1 VTDTGSADG
10 SPRVLRALPLSR
22 LLLRAI
28 VRRCPRC
35 GSGRAWFRSWFS
47 QGERC
52 VGCGLRRTR
61 GVDGHELGALTIGL
75 VLNIGLVIA
84 AVGIAVA
91 LTVPDVPVVTL
102 YVILASAAIVIPVVT
117 WPLTHTIWI
126 AIDLRVRP
134 VGDGEAAE
142 AADWLADQARAG
154 SR

>member
-1 VTDTGSADG
+1 M
-10 SPRVLRALPLSR
+10 
-22 LLLRAI
+22 
-28 VRRCPRC
+28 
-35 GSGRAWFRSWFS
+35 
-47 QGERC
+47 
-52 VGCGLRRTR
+52 RRTR

-84 AVGIAVA
+84 AVGVAVA

-134 VGDGEAAE
+134 VGDDEASEAA
-142 AADWLADQARAG
+142 AWLAGRGDRPD
-154 SR
+154 

>member
-1 VTDTGSADG
+1 M
-10 SPRVLRALPLSR
+10 
-22 LLLRAI
+22 
-28 VRRCPRC
+28 
-35 GSGRAWFRSWFS
+35 
-47 QGERC
+47 
-52 VGCGLRRTR
+52 RRTR

-134 VGDGEAAE
+134 VGDDEAAE
-142 AADWLADQARAG
+142 AAAWLANQ
-154 SR
+154 SNI

>member
-1 VTDTGSADG
+1 M
-10 SPRVLRALPLSR
+10 
-22 LLLRAI
+22 
-28 VRRCPRC
+28 
-35 GSGRAWFRSWFS
+35 
-47 QGERC
+47 
-52 VGCGLRRTR
+52 RRTR

-134 VGDGEAAE
+134 VGDAEAAE
-142 AADWLADQARAG
+142 AAAWLSGRDGQPG
-154 SR
+154 

>member
-1 VTDTGSADG
+1 
-10 SPRVLRALPLSR
+10 
-22 LLLRAI
+22 
-28 VRRCPRC
+28 
-35 GSGRAWFRSWFS
+35 
-47 QGERC
+47 
-52 VGCGLRRTR
+52 LRRTR

-134 VGDGEAAE
+134 VGDDEAAE
-142 AADWLADQARAG
+142 AAAWLANQ
-154 SR
+154 SNI

>member
-1 VTDTGSADG
+1 
-10 SPRVLRALPLSR
+10 
-22 LLLRAI
+22 
-28 VRRCPRC
+28 
-35 GSGRAWFRSWFS
+35 
-47 QGERC
+47 
-52 VGCGLRRTR
+52 
-61 GVDGHELGALTIGL
+61 LGALTIGL

-134 VGDGEAAE
+134 VGDDEAAE
-142 AADWLADQARAG
+142 AAGWLADQARAG

>member
-1 VTDTGSADG
+1 M
-10 SPRVLRALPLSR
+10 
-22 LLLRAI
+22 
-28 VRRCPRC
+28 
-35 GSGRAWFRSWFS
+35 
-47 QGERC
+47 
-52 VGCGLRRTR
+52 RRTR

-84 AVGIAVA
+84 AVGVAVA

-134 VGDGEAAE
+134 VGDDEAAE
-142 AADWLADQARAG
+142 AAAWLANQ
-154 SR
+154 SNI

>member
-1 VTDTGSADG
+1 M
-10 SPRVLRALPLSR
+10 
-22 LLLRAI
+22 
-28 VRRCPRC
+28 
-35 GSGRAWFRSWFS
+35 
-47 QGERC
+47 
-52 VGCGLRRTR
+52 RRTR
-61 GVDGHELGALTIGL
+61 GVDGHELGALTVGL

-134 VGDGEAAE
+134 VGDDEAAE
-142 AADWLADQARAG
+142 AAAWLANQ
-154 SR
+154 SNI

>member
-1 VTDTGSADG
+1 M
-10 SPRVLRALPLSR
+10 
-22 LLLRAI
+22 
-28 VRRCPRC
+28 
-35 GSGRAWFRSWFS
+35 
-47 QGERC
+47 
-52 VGCGLRRTR
+52 RRTR

-134 VGDGEAAE
+134 VGDDEAAE
-142 AADWLADQARAG
+142 AAAWLADQ
-154 SR
+154 SNI

>member
-1 VTDTGSADG
+1 MTDSGSLGA
-10 SPRVLRALPLSR
+10 SSRVFPALPLSR
-22 LLLRAI
+22 LVLRAI

-35 GSGRAWFRSWFS
+35 GSRRAWFRSWFA

-134 VGDGEAAE
+134 VSDDEAAE
-142 AADWLADQARAG
+142 AAAWLAGRDGQP
-154 SR
+154 S

>member
-1 VTDTGSADG
+1 M
-10 SPRVLRALPLSR
+10 
-22 LLLRAI
+22 
-28 VRRCPRC
+28 
-35 GSGRAWFRSWFS
+35 
-47 QGERC
+47 
-52 VGCGLRRTR
+52 
-61 GVDGHELGALTIGL
+61 GALTIGL

-134 VGDGEAAE
+134 VGDDEAAE
-142 AADWLADQARAG
+142 AAAWLADQ
-154 SR
+154 SNI

>member
-1 VTDTGSADG
+1 M
-10 SPRVLRALPLSR
+10 
-22 LLLRAI
+22 
-28 VRRCPRC
+28 
-35 GSGRAWFRSWFS
+35 
-47 QGERC
+47 
-52 VGCGLRRTR
+52 RRTR

-134 VGDGEAAE
+134 VGDDEASEAA
-142 AADWLADQARAG
+142 AWLAGRGDRPD
-154 SR
+154 

>member
-1 VTDTGSADG
+1 
-10 SPRVLRALPLSR
+10 
-22 LLLRAI
+22 
-28 VRRCPRC
+28 
-35 GSGRAWFRSWFS
+35 
-47 QGERC
+47 
-52 VGCGLRRTR
+52 LRRTR

-134 VGDGEAAE
+134 VGDDEAAE
-142 AADWLADQARAG
+142 AAAWLANR
-154 SR
+154 SNI

>member
-1 VTDTGSADG
+1 M
-10 SPRVLRALPLSR
+10 
-22 LLLRAI
+22 
-28 VRRCPRC
+28 
-35 GSGRAWFRSWFS
+35 
-47 QGERC
+47 
-52 VGCGLRRTR
+52 RRTR

-134 VGDGEAAE
+134 VGDDEAAE
-142 AADWLADQARAG
+142 AAAWLAGLDGQP
-154 SR
+154 S

>member
-1 VTDTGSADG
+1 M
-10 SPRVLRALPLSR
+10 
-22 LLLRAI
+22 
-28 VRRCPRC
+28 
-35 GSGRAWFRSWFS
+35 
-47 QGERC
+47 
-52 VGCGLRRTR
+52 
-61 GVDGHELGALTIGL
+61 GALTIGL

-134 VGDGEAAE
+134 VGDDEAAE
-142 AADWLADQARAG
+142 AAGWLADQARAG